1 MMREKLVTNMTMEVN
16 AATSRIMSVI
26 YALLTRYVSFLFHFC
41 SGVNRSIDKFH
52 HRTFRPAMDA
62 ATAGRYAEAK
72 REITMKSLG
81 CVVILLLAATT
92 AHAEDTI
99 APGRIIDAAIGDW
112 NKDGKPD
119 LALLV
124 APAPD
129 KPDETSI
136 GIYIYLRDSEHS
148 LLQLVASAPDKIWG
162 RAGADGIYGQE
173 PSIAALPS
181 GSIAITSQNDAIG
194 RDRWHQTLTL
204 AYRNNSFVVAGYT
217 YESRDTLEP
226 DNSHNCDYNVL
237 TGKVTKDGKTL
248 KADARTISIQDWQD
262 EVGQKACDSG
272 Q

>member
-1 MMREKLVTNMTMEVN
+1 
-16 AATSRIMSVI
+16 
-26 YALLTRYVSFLFHFC
+26 
-41 SGVNRSIDKFH
+41 
-52 HRTFRPAMDA
+52 
-62 ATAGRYAEAK
+62 
-72 REITMKSLG
+72 MKSLA
-81 CVVILLLAATT
+81 CALILLLTATAAQ
-92 AHAEDTI
+92 AEDAN
-99 APGRIIDAAIGDW
+99 APGRIVDAAIGDW

-124 APAPD
+124 APG

-148 LLQLVASAPDKIWG
+148 LLQLAASAPDKIWG

-173 PSIAALPS
+173 PSIAALPN

-204 AYRNNSFVVAGYT
+204 AYRNNGFVVAGYT
-217 YESRDTLEP
+217 YDARDTLEP
-226 DNSHNCDYNVL
+226 DNSHSCDYNVL

-248 KADARTISIQDWQD
+248 KGDAKTVNIQDWQD
-262 EVGQKACDSG
+262 DIGEKACEIG